1 MPGERV
7 EFASNGKKAQG
18 YLATPASGRGPGV
31 IVIQEW
37 WGLVAH
43 IKAVADRFAS
53 AGFVALAPD
62 LYRGEFAE
70 RPDDAGRLMM
80 ALDIE
85 RAVRDLAGAVRY
97 LLARPGVAPK
107 KVGAVGF
114 CMGGQL
120 ALAAAC
126 ASASVGAVVD
136 FYGVHPNVTL
146 DFSKLASPVLG
157 LFGERDSFVTPEV
170 ARACAQARVRWQV
183 RGLPHLRRRR
193 SRVRKRHACRRLPP
207 GGRSRCL
214 ETNARLLARESRL
227 SSRAASCSSLARAR
241 SARRCSGREWSGR
254 PLRPAGSWPPGR
266 ARSSMSPR
274 C

>member
-7 EFASNGKKAQG
+7 EFASNGSKGQG
-18 YLATPASGRGPGV
+18 YLATPASGAGPGV

-62 LYRGEFAE
+62 LYRGESTQK
-70 RPDDAGRLMM
+70 PDEAGRLMM

-85 RAVRDLAGAVRY
+85 RAVRDLDGAVRY

-107 KVGAVGF
+107 RVGAVGF

-120 ALAAAC
+120 ALAAGC
-126 ASASVGAVVD
+126 KIASVGAVVD

-146 DFSKLASPVLG
+146 DFSTLRAPVLG
-157 LFGERDSFVTPEV
+157 LFGERDSFVTPDV
-170 ARACAQARVRWQV
+170 AHELERALGAAGKSVDFHIYPDADHAFFNDTRADVYHPEAARDAWNRTITF
-183 RGLPHLRRRR
+183 LR
-193 SRVRKRHACRRLPP
+193 
-207 GGRSRCL
+207 
-214 ETNARLLARESRL
+214 EN
-227 SSRAASCSSLARAR
+227 
-241 SARRCSGREWSGR
+241 
-254 PLRPAGSWPPGR
+254 LR
-266 ARSSMSPR
+266 
-274 C
+274 

>member
-7 EFASNGKKAQG
+7 EFGSNGSKAQA
-18 YLATPASGRGPGV
+18 YLATPATGGGPAL

-62 LYRGEFAE
+62 LYRGESTAK
-70 RPDDAGRLMM
+70 PDEAGRLMM

-85 RAVRDLAGAVRY
+85 RAVRDLDGAVRY

-107 KVGAVGF
+107 RVGVVGF

-120 ALAAAC
+120 ALAAGC
-126 ASASVGAVVD
+126 KNASVAAVVD

-146 DFSKLASPVLG
+146 DFSTLRAPVLG
-157 LFGERDSFVTPEV
+157 LFGERDSFVTPDV
-170 ARACAQARVRWQV
+170 AHALERALGEAGAAVDFHIY
-183 RGLPHLRRRR
+183 PDAE
-193 SRVRKRHACRRLPP
+193 HAFFNDTRADVYHPEAALDAWTR
-207 GGRSRCL
+207 
-214 ETNARLLARESRL
+214 TLAFLHEN
-227 SSRAASCSSLARAR
+227 LA
-241 SARRCSGREWSGR
+241 
-254 PLRPAGSWPPGR
+254 
-266 ARSSMSPR
+266 
-274 C
+274 

>member
-7 EFASNGKKAQG
+7 EFTSDGSKAQG
-18 YLATPASGRGPGV
+18 YLATPASGRGPAV

-62 LYRGEFAE
+62 LYRGESTQ
-70 RPDDAGRLMM
+70 RPDEAGRLMM
-80 ALDIE
+80 ALDID
-85 RAVRDLAGAVRY
+85 RAVRDLDGAARY
-97 LLARPGVAPK
+97 LLARPGVVSK

-126 ASASVGAVVD
+126 KAARVGAVVD

-146 DFSKLASPVLG
+146 DFSQLAAPVLG
-157 LFGERDSFVTPEV
+157 LFGERDSFVTPAV
-170 ARACAQARVRWQV
+170 AHALERAI
-183 RGLPHLRRRR
+183 
-193 SRVRKRHACRRLPP
+193 
-207 GGRSRCL
+207 
-214 ETNARLLARESRL
+214 
-227 SSRAASCSSLARAR
+227 R
-241 SARRCSGREWSGR
+241 SAGKSVDFHIYPGADHAFFNDTREDVYNPEAARDAWNR
-254 PLRPAGSWPPGR
+254 TLEFLRTNLA
-266 ARSSMSPR
+266 
-274 C
+274 

>member
-7 EFASNGKKAQG
+7 EFASNGSRAQG
-18 YLATPASGRGPGV
+18 YLATPASGAGPAL

-62 LYRGEFAE
+62 LYRGETA
-70 RPDDAGRLMM
+70 RQPDEAGRLML

-85 RAVRDLAGAVRY
+85 RALRDLDGAARY

-107 KVGAVGF
+107 RVGVVGF

-120 ALAAAC
+120 ALAAGC
-126 ASASVGAVVD
+126 KSARVAAVVD

-146 DFSKLASPVLG
+146 DFRTLRAPVLG
-157 LFGERDSFVTPEV
+157 LFGERDAFVTPDIAHALE
-170 ARACAQARVRWQV
+170 RALGEAGAAVDFHIY
-183 RGLPHLRRRR
+183 PDAE
-193 SRVRKRHACRRLPP
+193 HAFFNDTRTDVYHPEAALDAWTKTIDF
-207 GGRSRCL
+207 L
-214 ETNARLLARESRL
+214 HENLA
-227 SSRAASCSSLARAR
+227 
-241 SARRCSGREWSGR
+241 
-254 PLRPAGSWPPGR
+254 
-266 ARSSMSPR
+266 
-274 C
+274 